1 MNKKQNKN
9 TLNILSDKVI
19 ITRRI
24 LKNDMKISNIFNHI
38 NKESNKDLDKI
49 IHFSNERINFAKKGN
64 NISKNIDKYFNN
76 EIKMKSSLSSK
87 MIYLKSNMINEQKN
101 KFSKSKIDIKEENQ
115 EIKKIFDKIR
125 ENINP
130 SSNMSIIFQKNKHD
144 KKNNVY
150 SRCNNTIGKEI
161 LNQISNKIKEE
172 KKNINNNINDYLQLT
187 KDLKEKGL
195 HGTKKRKIIDLKLRK
210 ISSSFELLKNK
221 NKISRNENDKNH
233 KIQYI
238 KSKILIK
245 LNKSLNPK
253 KNKAKKEDLEEIE
266 LKNKNIRNNSLDIVK
281 NEITNQNR
289 MKINFLK
296 KLKRFD
302 KIFRNSSLPNLDEYS
317 SIINERRKEKLRK
330 KEIKEFNNLSEKNI
344 MNKNSYKDNFMCDK
358 FYNDMSAIYKEK
370 SLEWEKENKINTSKI
385 KNQNNKKNEMLYL
398 TQFHSR
404 HNSNISHS
412 YNLKDEDSNY
422 NHNINN
428 NSLKRFNHKYY
439 SRERMSRNNKQI
451 IEEYKGKIIKL
462 RK

>member
-24 LKNDMKISNIFNHI
+24 LNNDMKISNIFNHI

-144 KKNNVY
+144 KKNNKY

-161 LNQISNKIKEE
+161 FNKISNKIKEE

-233 KIQYI
+233 KIHYI
-238 KSKILIK
+238 KSKIIIK
-245 LNKSLNPK
+245 LTKSLNPK

-302 KIFRNSSLPNLDEYS
+302 KIFHNSSLPNLDEYS

-344 MNKNSYKDNFMCDK
+344 MNKNTYKDNFMSDK

-422 NHNINN
+422 NNNINN